1 MNKLGFGFLRL
12 PPKEGGAAGEL
23 DWASINKMVDAY
35 LALGGDV
42 FDTCY
47 TYLDGASEEAVRR
60 CVAERIPRENYV
72 LVEKLPGY
80 YCRNH
85 EDCEK
90 YFQEELQRCGVDH
103 FDVFM
108 IHWLN
113 PANYVRAEQTD
124 QFRFLREKKACGQ
137 AGRIGFSYHGSARL
151 LDQILTNHPET
162 EVVLLQINYLDWEAS
177 GIESRLCYETAVRHG
192 KKVFVMEPVKGGTLA
207 SIPKEAETVLQSC
220 HPDWTPAD
228 WALRFVQS
236 LPDVEVCL
244 SGMNTLK
251 QVQANMRQFE
261 PLAQEEVG
269 VLFSA
274 RDLIRRQT
282 NVPCTGCRY
291 CEAHCPMSIPI
302 SEVFRLYNEIYR
314 YPQEG
319 WKIRPV
325 YAELIRSCGKASDCI
340 GCGACAAHCPQGIGI
355 PAKIHEAAE
364 LLEN

>member
-12 PPKEGGAAGEL
+12 PLKEGGAAGEL

-80 YCRNH
+80 YYRNY

-90 YFQEELQRCGVDH
+90 YFQEELVRCGVNF

-113 PANYVRAEQTD
+113 PENYKRAEETD
-124 QFRFLREKKACGQ
+124 QFRFLREKKARGQ
-137 AGRIGFSYHGSARL
+137 AGRIGFSYHGSPEL
-151 LDQILTNHPET
+151 LDEILTKHPET
-162 EVVLLQINYLDWEAS
+162 DVVLMQINYLDWEAP
-177 GIESRLCYETAVRHG
+177 GIESRLCYETAVWHG

-207 SIPKEAETVLQSC
+207 NIPREAEEVLRGC

-236 LPDVEVCL
+236 LPGVEICL
-244 SGMNTLK
+244 SGMNTLE

-261 PLAQEEVG
+261 PLSEEERDLLLG
-269 VLFSA
+269 V
-274 RDLIRRQT
+274 RDLIRGQT
-282 NVPCTGCRY
+282 KVPCTGCRY

-302 SEVFRLYNEIYR
+302 PEVFRLYNELSR

-325 YAELIRSCGKASDCI
+325 YEERTGEGGRASSCI
-340 GCGACAAHCPQGIGI
+340 GCGACAAHCPQNIGI
-355 PAKIHEAAE
+355 PGVMKAAAE
-364 LLEN
+364 VLER